1 MRAAGF
7 QDVATTAMDAVFHMP
22 SVDDYLAFVRSSAS
36 PILDILRG
44 LAPAAADA
52 AWAEM
57 RDRLDAF
64 SMADGWA
71 GPNELLLT
79 AGRRPQVLA

>member
-1 MRAAGF
+1 
-7 QDVATTAMDAVFHMP
+7 MP
-22 SVDDYLAFVRSSAS
+22 SVDHYLAFVRSSAS
-36 PILDILRG
+36 PILNILAS

-57 RDRLDAF
+57 RHRLDVF
-64 SMADGWA
+64 STGDGWA

-79 AGRRPQVLA
+79 AGRRPSEPTGDPS